1 MSIKAPE
8 VVTASSGASTPRDS
22 ERLPGLP
29 FDPKIERR
37 ILRKLDFQ
45 VVPLLCI
52 LFLISFIDRSNVA
65 NAKIQGMEEDL
76 NLHGNQYNIAVWIF
90 TLAYVVFGVPANLVF
105 KKFGP
110 KTLSLMM
117 LCWGI
122 TVIGQG
128 VTRSAGGLIACRFL
142 EGIMEAGFV
151 PGCAYLIGSY
161 YKKDEFLRRYT
172 WFFSAAIAAGAFN
185 GLLATLISKMDGVG
199 NYEGW
204 RWIFIIEG
212 LITVVFSFCSIFWI
226 VPFPEQSTMFTAE
239 EKAVLLTRIVEDG
252 GVVRHDK
259 LGPKRFVKYML
270 DWKIWLWCVV
280 VPPSPA
286 IHPSIPPLPIPASHP
301 THPPLPSHPQ
311 LTPLLLLRSVL
322 SYLGAEENA
331 ASVVAFQPSILRGLG
346 YTATQAQ
353 IHSIP
358 IYAASFVFSLTCA
371 YISERIQQRYVFG
384 MLGSIICAAGLAVE
398 LAQPRAPNIRYMGM
412 FFVTAG
418 PYLTMPITV
427 VWCAINLGKG
437 YKRTVGFACVIAL
450 GNCGA
455 FVASNVFITR
465 EAPVYRSGFSTN
477 MGFVALSLVSQTALY
492 VGLRLENRRRE
503 RERRALPEVLDE
515 KAYED
520 AGETHPDFRYQL

>member
-270 DWKIWLWCVV
+270 DWKIWLC
-280 VPPSPA
+280 
-286 IHPSIPPLPIPASHP
+286 
-301 THPPLPSHPQ
+301 
-311 LTPLLLLRSVL
+311 VL

>member
-8 VVTASSGASTPRDS
+8 VTASGASTPLDS
-22 ERLPGLP
+22 ERLPGDA

-52 LFLISFIDRSNVA
+52 LFLISFIDRSNIA

-76 NLHGNQYNIAVWIF
+76 NLHGNQYNIAVWVF
-90 TLAYVVFGVPANLVF
+90 TLAYVVFGVPANLIF
-105 KKFGP
+105 KKYGP

-117 LCWGI
+117 LLWGI

-128 VTRSAGGLIACRFL
+128 VTSSAGGLIACRFL

-161 YKKDEFLRRYT
+161 YKKDEFLKRYT

-199 NYEGW
+199 NYAGW

-226 VPFPEQSTMFTAE
+226 VPFPEKSTMFTPE
-239 EKAVLLTRIVEDG
+239 EKAVLLTRIAEDG
-252 GVVRHDK
+252 GGVRHDK
-259 LGPKRFVKYML
+259 LDPKRFFKYMM
-270 DWKIWLWCVV
+270 DWKIWLC
-280 VPPSPA
+280 
-286 IHPSIPPLPIPASHP
+286 
-301 THPPLPSHPQ
+301 
-311 LTPLLLLRSVL
+311 VL

-331 ASVVAFQPSILRGLG
+331 ASVIAFQPSILKGLG

-371 YISERIQQRYVFG
+371 WLSERLRQRYVFG
-384 MLGSIICAAGLAVE
+384 MLGSVICMVGLAVE
-398 LAQPRAPNIRYMGM
+398 LAQPRDPNIRYMGM

-427 VWCAINLGKG
+427 VWNAINVGKG
-437 YKRTVGFACVIAL
+437 YKRTVAFACVIAL

-455 FVASNVFITR
+455 FVASNVFITE
-465 EAPVYRSGFSTN
+465 EAPVYHTGFSTN
-477 MGFVALSLVSQTALY
+477 MGFISLSLVSQTALY
-492 VGLRLENRRRE
+492 IGLRLENRRKD
-503 RERRALPEVLDE
+503 RERRELPAVLDQ
-515 KAYED
+515 KMYED
-520 AGETHPDFRYQL
+520 AGEKHPDFRYQL

>member
-1 MSIKAPE
+1 MSVKAPE
-8 VVTASSGASTPRDS
+8 VTASGASTPRDS
-22 ERLPGLP
+22 ERQSAEP
-29 FDPKIERR
+29 FDPSIERR

-90 TLAYVVFGVPANLVF
+90 TLAYVIFGVPANLVF

-117 LCWGI
+117 LFWGI

-161 YKKDEFLRRYT
+161 YKKDEFLKRYT

-226 VPFPEQSTMFTAE
+226 VPFPEKSTMFTPE

-252 GVVRHDK
+252 GLVRHDK
-259 LGPKRFVKYML
+259 LNPRRFIKYML
-270 DWKIWLWCVV
+270 DWKIWLC
-280 VPPSPA
+280 
-286 IHPSIPPLPIPASHP
+286 
-301 THPPLPSHPQ
+301 
-311 LTPLLLLRSVL
+311 VL

-331 ASVVAFQPSILRGLG
+331 ASVVSFQPSILKGLG
-346 YTATQAQ
+346 YTSTQAQ

-358 IYAASFVFSLTCA
+358 IYAASFAFSLTCA
-371 YISERIQQRYVFG
+371 YLSERLGQRYLFG
-384 MLGSIICAAGLAVE
+384 ILGSLTSLAGLAVE
-398 LAQPRAPNIRYMGM
+398 LAQPRDANIRYMGM

-427 VWCAINLGKG
+427 VWCAINVGKG
-437 YKRTVGFACVIAL
+437 YKRTVAFACVIAL

-455 FVASNVFITR
+455 FVASNVFITA
-465 EAPVYRSGFSTN
+465 EAPQYRTGFATN
-477 MGFVALSLVSQTALY
+477 MAFITLSVVSQSALY
-492 VGLRLENRRRE
+492 VGLRVENARRE
-503 RERRALPEVLDE
+503 RTRRGLPEVLDE

-520 AGETHPDFRYQL
+520 AGEGHPDFRYQL

>member
-8 VVTASSGASTPRDS
+8 VVTASSGASTPRDT
-22 ERLPGLP
+22 ERLPGEP

-226 VPFPEQSTMFTAE
+226 VPFPEKSTMFTAE

-252 GVVRHDK
+252 GIVRHDK

-270 DWKIWLWCVV
+270 DWKIWLC
-280 VPPSPA
+280 
-286 IHPSIPPLPIPASHP
+286 
-301 THPPLPSHPQ
+301 
-311 LTPLLLLRSVL
+311 VL

-384 MLGSIICAAGLAVE
+384 MLGSVICAAGLAVE

-477 MGFVALSLVSQTALY
+477 LGFVALSLVSQTALY

>member
-22 ERLPGLP
+22 ERLPCEP

-226 VPFPEQSTMFTAE
+226 VPFPEKSTMFTAE

-270 DWKIWLWCVV
+270 DWKIWLC
-280 VPPSPA
+280 
-286 IHPSIPPLPIPASHP
+286 
-301 THPPLPSHPQ
+301 
-311 LTPLLLLRSVL
+311 VL

-331 ASVVAFQPSILRGLG
+331 ASVVAFQPSILR
-346 YTATQAQ
+346 ATQAQ

-371 YISERIQQRYVFG
+371 YISERVRQRYVFG
-384 MLGSIICAAGLAVE
+384 MLGSLICAAGLAVE

-465 EAPVYRSGFSTN
+465 EAPVYRTGFSTN